1 MSSTGPLLET
11 YLRRSLI
18 ISQGD
23 PTVFLTRPLSLTL
36 LLLAAAALL
45 IAVVPTVR
53 RKREVVFEDED
64 A

>member
-36 LLLAAAALL
+36 LLLAAIALVV
-45 IAVVPTVR
+45 AVLPTVR
-53 RKREVVFEDED
+53 KKREVVFEEED
-64 A
+64 